1 MKALLE
7 WIKTGLKKRKAKVF
21 LLFLICATLAWLIN
35 RLSQSY
41 TSNTTFQVSYV
52 NIPQEFILANTPKKE
67 LEVRL
72 KAVGFQ
78 FLGYGLQAKEI
89 KLDVSKVMYKDST
102 YYLTEDQL
110 RIQLEAQLN
119 NNSTLVDFDSDPIY
133 FDFTS
138 LESKKVAVKASVELT
153 YANNHVLEGT
163 LNISPDS
170 IIVSG
175 PKSQI
180 DTIENIETQPLTLTD
195 LNSPFSAE
203 VALRLPKDLN
213 GTKFSSQVTTI
224 SGTVVKF
231 SEKVMEV
238 PVTVVNL
245 PNGVK
250 VRTFPEMVEVRCQG
264 MLDDLKELEADNFS
278 VVADYANVS
287 QETGNKLPITLQ
299 RHPKTLYNA
308 FLSTN
313 EIEFILRRE

>member
-41 TSNTTFQVSYV
+41 TSNTTFQVTYV

-72 KAVGFQ
+72 NAVGFQ

-89 KLDVSKVMYKDST
+89 KLDVSKVMHKDST
-102 YYLTEDQL
+102 YFLTEDQL

-138 LESKKVAVKASVELT
+138 LESKKVAVNALVELT
-153 YANNHVLEGT
+153 FANNHALEGT
-163 LNISPDS
+163 LTISPDS

-180 DTIENIETQPLTLTD
+180 DTIKHIKTQPLRLTD
-195 LNSPFSAE
+195 LNSSFSAE
-203 VALRLPKDLN
+203 VALRLPKELN

-278 VVADYANVS
+278 VVADYVNVS

-299 RHPKTLYNA
+299 RYPKTLYNA
-308 FLSTN
+308 FLGTN

>member
-138 LESKKVAVKASVELT
+138 LESKKIAVKAMVELT

-163 LNISPDS
+163 LTISPDS

-278 VVADYANVS
+278 VVADYTNVS